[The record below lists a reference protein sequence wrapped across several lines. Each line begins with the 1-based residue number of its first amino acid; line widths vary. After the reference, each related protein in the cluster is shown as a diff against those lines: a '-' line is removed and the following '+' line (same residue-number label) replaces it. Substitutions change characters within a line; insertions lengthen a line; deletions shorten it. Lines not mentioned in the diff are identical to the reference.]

1 MNDPVQKLESTASE
15 LLREAARRSG
25 AAATEYG
32 KLLTAYA
39 RGDTDAADLMKSWF
53 NFSAQEFRSFAESSF
68 HWSVEYYKWALGT
81 AGIKVPTTAASRGES
96 SHRAASAKTKR

>member
-1 MNDPVQKLESTASE
+1 MNDPVQKLENTASE

-39 RGDTDAADLMKSWF
+39 QGDADAADLMKSWL
-53 NFSAQEFRSFAESSF
+53 NFSAE
-68 HWSVEYYKWALGT
+68 
-81 AGIKVPTTAASRGES
+81 
-96 SHRAASAKTKR
+96 